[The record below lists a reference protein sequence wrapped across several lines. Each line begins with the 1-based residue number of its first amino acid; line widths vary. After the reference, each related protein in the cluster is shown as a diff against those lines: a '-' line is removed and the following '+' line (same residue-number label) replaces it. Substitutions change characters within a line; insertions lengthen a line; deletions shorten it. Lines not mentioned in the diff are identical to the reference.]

1 MSRVTKPAAASNSRS
16 RRARSR
22 EYLTGPETKRFLE
35 AAKTATRNPSRDYCM
50 VLLMYQHGLRVSE
63 LTNLRLS
70 DVDLTERTININ
82 RLKNSISGRHPLFTG
97 EARAIREWLAMR
109 ETMEADTDALF
120 VSEQRRPLSRAT
132 VDLLVKTIAEA
143 AGLGNLA
150 VHAHMLRHSAGYSL
164 INRGFDVRTVQVH
177 LGHARLE
184 NTARY
189 TALDHAR
196 LKNLF

>member
-1 MSRVTKPAAASNSRS
+1 MKPASINRS
-16 RRARSR
+16 RRERSR
-22 EYLTGPETKRFLE
+22 EYLTGPEIKKFLE
-35 AAKTATRNPSRDYCM
+35 AAKTATRNPERDYCM
-50 VLLMYQHGLRVSE
+50 MLLTYQHGLRVSE
-63 LTNLRLS
+63 LTDLKLS
-70 DVDLTERTININ
+70 DVDLAERTININ
-82 RLKNSISGRHPLFTG
+82 RLKNSISGRHPMFTG
-97 EARAIREWLAMR
+97 EARAIRDWLAVR
-109 ETMEADTDALF
+109 ETMDPDSNALF
-120 VSEQRRPLSRAT
+120 ISEQRRPLSRAT

-189 TALDHAR
+189 TALDHTKR
-196 LKNLF
+196 KNLF

>member
-1 MSRVTKPAAASNSRS
+1 MKTASTEQNRS
-16 RRARSR
+16 RLARTR
-22 EYLTGPETKRFLE
+22 EYLTQPEIKRFLE
-35 AAKTATRNPSRDYCM
+35 AAKLATRNPERDYCM
-50 VLLMYQHGLRVSE
+50 MLLTYQHGLRVRE
-63 LTNLRLS
+63 LTGLRLS
-70 DVDLTERTININ
+70 DVDLTERSININ

-97 EARAIREWLAMR
+97 EARAIRDWLAIR
-109 ETMEADTDALF
+109 ERIEPDTDALF

-132 VDLLVKTIAEA
+132 VDLLVKTIAQA
-143 AGLGNLA
+143 AGLENLN

>member
-1 MSRVTKPAAASNSRS
+1 MQKSQRTSRS
-16 RRARSR
+16 RLPRSR
-22 EYLTGPETKRFLE
+22 EYLTGPEIKKFLE
-35 AAKTATRNPSRDYCM
+35 AAKTATRNPVRDYCM
-50 VLLMYQHGLRVSE
+50 MLLTYQHGLRVSE
-63 LTNLRLS
+63 LTGLTLS
-70 DVDLTERTININ
+70 DIDLTERTININ
-82 RLKNSISGRHPLFTG
+82 RLKNSVSGRHPLFTG
-97 EARAIREWLAMR
+97 EARALREWLSVR
-109 ETMEADTDALF
+109 ETMEPDTDALF

>member
-1 MSRVTKPAAASNSRS
+1 MKSASINHNRS
-16 RRARSR
+16 RRERSR
-22 EYLTGPETKRFLE
+22 EYLTGPEIKKFLE
-35 AAKTATRNPSRDYCM
+35 AAKTATRNSARDYCM
-50 VLLMYQHGLRVSE
+50 MLLTYQHGLRVSE
-63 LTNLRLS
+63 LTGLTIA
-70 DVDLTERTININ
+70 DVDLVEKTININ

-97 EARAIREWLAMR
+97 EAKAIRDWLAVR
-109 ETMEADTDALF
+109 EAMEPETNALF
-120 VSEQRRPLSRAT
+120 ISEQRRPLSRAT
-132 VDLLVKTIAEA
+132 VDLLVGKIALA
-143 AGLGNLA
+143 AGLGDLS

-189 TALDHAR
+189 TALDHTR